1 MRVLLKIILFTAT
14 CANAQSLDTLKTDSL
29 KSPKFQMHIVADWY
43 YAYNFSAP
51 KTDVIPLYVSMNQN
65 NQVNN
70 NLSYI
75 DLKYETKRFKA
86 RFIPAIG
93 SFMVANSATEKRI
106 FKNILEANAAVNLS
120 KKKELW
126 LEGGILG
133 SPYTNENPY
142 SQEHLTYTRSLAA
155 EYVPYYQAGLKVT
168 YKYNQKWK
176 GSLYVL
182 NGWQQIN
189 DLNTSKSFGTQLEYK
204 PNSKDVFNWNTYVGN
219 ESSIQNPNFRTRY
232 FTDFFWTHNFDGKFS
247 FASCAYY
254 GLQEVEMINGKREFL
269 PWGQLNFS
277 ARYRMK
283 KWGSFSGRVEYFK
296 DNQNVLIQGLSQN
309 LGFNCVGASVGYNNY
324 LIPVILLRAEC
335 KTLHSINGD
344 IFPSSSSNFGDNMVL
359 FTVGLTAIF

>member
-14 CANAQSLDTLKTDSL
+14 WANAQSLDTLKIDSL

-43 YAYNFSAP
+43 YAYNSSAP

-93 SFMVANSATEKRI
+93 SFMVANSATEKGI
-106 FKNILEANAAVNLS
+106 FKNILEANAAVKLS

-176 GSLYVL
+176 GSLYLL
-182 NGWQQIN
+182 NGWQQIY
-189 DLNTSKSFGTQLEYK
+189 DLNTSKSFGSQLEYK

-219 ESSIQNPNFRTRY
+219 ENSLQNPNFRTRY
-232 FTDFFWTHNFDGKFS
+232 FTDLFWTHNFDGKFS
-247 FASCAYY
+247 FASCVYY

-296 DNQNVLIQGLSQN
+296 DNENILIQGLNQN

>member
-14 CANAQSLDTLKTDSL
+14 CANAQSLDTLKIDSL

-247 FASCAYY
+247 FASCVYY
-254 GLQEVEMINGKREFL
+254 GLQEVEMINGTREFL